1 MKHKK
6 EAVKKRTM
14 SKISDP
20 PPLDLGH
27 SPQFFL
33 SFVFERQKGKIEK
46 FQKVGIHGQMHQIR

>member
-1 MKHKK
+1 
-6 EAVKKRTM
+6 M

-46 FQKVGIHGQMHQIR
+46 FKKVGIHGQMHQIR